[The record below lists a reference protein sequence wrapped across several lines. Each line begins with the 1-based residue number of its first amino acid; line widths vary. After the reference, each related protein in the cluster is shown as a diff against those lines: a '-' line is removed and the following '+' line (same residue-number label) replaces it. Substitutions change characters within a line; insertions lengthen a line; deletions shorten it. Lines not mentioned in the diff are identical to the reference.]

1 MKNSTDPS
9 THQAA
14 ERQIIEHVQRLL
26 EDPRL
31 MIDTTDGRRAVSSHI
46 KQVSRADRGIELK
59 RAMSELNLPDRD
71 LQNRM
76 PTGEQLDVTLVRKR
90 WWFFTKP
97 VGRLK
102 VVCVSPTRELLS
114 GGAVDPMTGE
124 ELARLLRETPPPLTP
139 VPNTVVVVSTSG
151 FTMDAREKIDR
162 TAQQTLILA
171 EPNDAG
177 GWTIHG
183 PSETKALNDLLD
195 PEAETGKRQRVR
207 DAIGQMQMDL
217 MGGGIAADKLSA
229 RTQVPLQIVEAEL
242 KSYAKASGLV
252 AKRLDGR
259 VVLYREGSAPLPA
272 PAVSGSGSSAAAGG
286 SDMPIIDRIKALFS
300 GKGEN
305 EKKVAF
311 LSERRAALSQQ
322 RDRAYD
328 EIATLEAKDGEL
340 RKEFA
345 DARTPHTKKRITSQL
360 LQLRKDIER
369 RHQMLNVFNQQINVV
384 STHLHNLEL
393 LKQGDSAK
401 LPDSEEIASD
411 AAAAEEMLAQ
421 LQADSEVADSV
432 STIATLGMSSEE
444 QALYEELER
453 EAKGDAAGTP
463 DKIDLAHA
471 EEPEAPAPQKTQAT
485 QSRQPTAQRQRG
497 QAEPG

>member
-1 MKNSTDPS
+1 
-9 THQAA
+9 
-14 ERQIIEHVQRLL
+14 
-26 EDPRL
+26 
-31 MIDTTDGRRAVSSHI
+31 
-46 KQVSRADRGIELK
+46 
-59 RAMSELNLPDRD
+59 
-71 LQNRM
+71 
-76 PTGEQLDVTLVRKR
+76 
-90 WWFFTKP
+90 
-97 VGRLK
+97 
-102 VVCVSPTRELLS
+102 
-114 GGAVDPMTGE
+114 
-124 ELARLLRETPPPLTP
+124 
-139 VPNTVVVVSTSG
+139 
-151 FTMDAREKIDR
+151 
-162 TAQQTLILA
+162 
-171 EPNDAG
+171 
-177 GWTIHG
+177 
-183 PSETKALNDLLD
+183 
-195 PEAETGKRQRVR
+195 
-207 DAIGQMQMDL
+207 
-217 MGGGIAADKLSA
+217 
-229 RTQVPLQIVEAEL
+229 
-242 KSYAKASGLV
+242 
-252 AKRLDGR
+252 
-259 VVLYREGSAPLPA
+259 
-272 PAVSGSGSSAAAGG
+272 
-286 SDMPIIDRIKALFS
+286 MPIIDRIKALFS